1 MCQPGGP
8 GRCGGQAAYG
18 QETKAIIKLQISAG
32 KANPAPPVG
41 PALGQHGVNIMAFC
55 KEYNA
60 RTASQAGQ
68 IIPVEISVFQDN
80 SFTFVTKTPPVA
92 DLLRKACNI
101 DKGSAVPNRDKVAQI
116 SRDEV
121 RKIAELKMKDLNA
134 KDLEGAEKMV
144 MGSAR
149 SMGIKVVD

>member
-1 MCQPGGP
+1 MGKKL
-8 GRCGGQAAYG
+8 
-18 QETKAIIKLQISAG
+18 KAIIKLQIPAG

-60 RTASQAGQ
+60 RTSSQAGS
-68 IIPVEISVFQDN
+68 IVPVEISVYQDN

-92 DLLRKACNI
+92 DLLRKAC
-101 DKGSAVPNRDKVAQI
+101 DLEKGSPVPNRDKVAEI
-116 SRDEV
+116 SRADI
-121 RKIAELKMKDLNA
+121 RKIAAIKMKDLNA
-134 KDLEGAEKMV
+134 KDMEGAERMI

-149 SMGIKVVD
+149 SMGIKVAN